1 MQKANSEG
9 IGLLR
14 TLNRKTKA
22 DQSSA
27 EGKGISE
34 ATFGLEAQIVVTT
47 RNASAEQ
54 CYEERDFVTME
65 IRNRQGHDCATKAQV
80 QDSKDGTYKISYIA
94 KETGTCQAS
103 VKVNGEHVRGTESF

>member
-22 DQSSA
+22 DQSRA

-34 ATFGLEAQIVVTT
+34 ATLGLEAQIVVTT
-47 RNASAEQ
+47 RNALAERRARPCNCGNQ
-54 CYEERDFVTME
+54 KSSRP
-65 IRNRQGHDCATKAQV
+65 
-80 QDSKDGTYKISYIA
+80 
-94 KETGTCQAS
+94 
-103 VKVNGEHVRGTESF
+103 